1 MGMEAG
7 MKVILNGESADIRD
21 NSTVGALLEE
31 LRIGRERVA
40 VEVGLE
46 IVPKKD
52 YDLHCLR
59 EGDKI
64 EIVQF
69 VGGG

>member
-1 MGMEAG
+1 MR
-7 MKVILNGESADIRD
+7 VILNGEPADIRD

-40 VEVGLE
+40 VEVGLA
-46 IVPKKD
+46 IVPKKE
-52 YDLHCLR
+52 YDQHCLC
-59 EGDKI
+59 EGDKV

>member
-1 MGMEAG
+1 
-7 MKVILNGESADIRD
+7 MKVILNGESSEVRD
-21 NSTVGALLEE
+21 GSTVGELLEG

-40 VEVGLE
+40 VEVGLA

-59 EGDKI
+59 EGDRV